1 VKPLAIPLSHQQ
13 TVTKRLV
20 IAIMTDETTGK
31 TTDMTTSH
39 LTEET
44 TSQSTKPPKNGGK
57 VAGYNPANDSGQ
69 VIGYSHPTKQP
80 EDVCQVSG
88 YAALRK
94 KFLACI

>member
-39 LTEET
+39 LT
-44 TSQSTKPPKNGGK
+44 
-57 VAGYNPANDSGQ
+57 NPANDTGQ
-69 VIGYSHPTKQP
+69 VIGYSHSTKQP
-80 EDVCQVSG
+80 EDVCQVVG
-88 YAALRK
+88 YSHSIEWLVIGIIY
-94 KFLACI
+94 AC